1 MQFNRQMIKD
11 EGLKRM
17 VYESYPYKVVRGAYD
32 GSFDATTTL
41 TTVLNHIVPT
51 GQQLKILFLRVW
63 TQEAG
68 GAVFRINQTNP
79 AAVGATGTVEAF
91 PVVGSAPAGVVD
103 YPMLEAAGAEV
114 LTGNLHQPIH
124 VVEGSVDF
132 SILRTPNPATGSR
145 YGIVWWGFEELPEQE
160 T

>member
-1 MQFNRQMIKD
+1 MQMTRHNIKD

-17 VYESYPYKVVRGAYD
+17 VYESYPYRVVRGAYD
-32 GSFDATTTL
+32 GSMDETKTL
-41 TTVLNHIVPT
+41 YTALTHIVPT
-51 GQQLKILFLRVW
+51 GHQLKILFLRVW

-79 AAVGATGTVEAF
+79 TALGTTGEVEAY

-114 LTGNLHQPIH
+114 LTGNLHQPVH

-132 SILRTPNPATGSR
+132 SILRTPNPATGNR

-160 T
+160 Q

>member
-1 MQFNRQMIKD
+1 MQMFRALIKD

-17 VYESYPYKVVRGAYD
+17 VYESYPYKVVRGGYD
-32 GSFDATTTL
+32 GSFSSPATIFTA
-41 TTVLNHIVPT
+41 LNHIVPN

-63 TQEAG
+63 TQETG
-68 GAVFRINQTNP
+68 GAVFRIWQTNP
-79 AAVGATGTVEAF
+79 SATGLTGTVEAY
-91 PVVGSAPAGVVD
+91 PVVGSAPAGIVD

-132 SILRTPNPATGSR
+132 SILRSPTPATGAR

>member
-1 MQFNRQMIKD
+1 MQMNRAMIKD

-17 VYESYPYKVVRGAYD
+17 VYECYPYRVVRGAYD
-32 GSFDATTTL
+32 GSFDSPATLYTP
-41 TTVLNHIVPT
+41 LNHIVPN

-63 TQEAG
+63 TQEPG
-68 GAVFRINQTNP
+68 GAVFRIYQTNP
-79 AAVGATGTVEAF
+79 TAVGATGTVEAY

-114 LTGNLHQPIH
+114 LHGNLHQPIH
-124 VVEGSVDF
+124 VVEGSIDF
-132 SILRTPNPATGSR
+132 SILRTPTPATGNR

-160 T
+160 E